1 MLRTLSLFV
10 CAVLSSIT
18 LVAATGPQ
26 VIVTDAPEGMGQV
39 GGGALAGDNF
49 TLANAG
55 PGDASIS
62 ISQKGGFFSVSPTS
76 FTLAEGATRTV
87 TIRST
92 TQQNG
97 VSGGSVSILTA
108 GAAQPITLAIR
119 LFVGSQPAGTVSP
132 VPSGPVAVVG
142 LPNEP
147 HSGLIAVSNRGSVG
161 MQGILVADVP
171 WILPQSNV
179 IGIPANGR
187 SGGPF
192 VVDPSRRP
200 DGESA
205 LGAIIGTLSYVYLNG
220 TSNTSASE
228 VNAAAAPPSGRVS
241 VSVLEI
247 SKPAAAPGQPA
258 PLNLNEVAFFLAGLS
273 GRDGAATDLF
283 LSNRTATSIPNLKL
297 YYTPSGAPVTS
308 SLLASVPQLASNISA
323 WFPSAPQLL
332 FNAFAQI
339 GTLQVRNPSAANV
352 SLTAILSISPDL
364 IANYLTALP
373 VLRSDRGGT
382 SLLFSG
388 VEKTTT
394 SRTNFTLQEISGNAG
409 TVTIDFLGA
418 NGSPVGAPRSES
430 LNAFGL
436 LTLEDA
442 APAGAAAAQVTAG
455 GAARIDGYATVV
467 DNRTLDSWIIPDPRF
482 RGGSILDS
490 ETMIAP
496 LPSLPSS
503 ASAKFFV
510 TGNATVSLIGG
521 RRRHAVRT
529 KAYAD
534 GESVTA
540 SANETKTIAFP
551 AGTAGYLRI
560 TGGLGA
566 FTMSGRVTANKTGGG
581 AFGGAIP
588 VRLAID
594 GVSAGASR
602 RVSGVD
608 DPLSGPHPALTLIES
623 SGSPVNARVT
633 VKFTFNAGA
642 TVTGQIAASKDF
654 ALSSG
659 QMLTIADVVGA
670 VVGPGRG
677 TLGDLSRVVIDV
689 EVTSGAGRVLPF
701 VQTVE
706 PASGDIMIISE

>member
-1 MLRTLSLFV
+1 MRTLSVFV
-10 CAVLSSIT
+10 CAVLSSIA
-18 LVAATGPQ
+18 LAAATGPQ
-26 VIVTDAPEGMGQV
+26 VIVTGAPKGMGQV
-39 GGGALAGDNF
+39 GGGAFAGDNF

-55 PGDASIS
+55 PGDASIT
-62 ISQKGGFFSVSPTS
+62 ISQKGGFFAVSPTS

-87 TIRST
+87 TIRSS

-97 VSGGSVSILTA
+97 VSDGSVSIFTA
-108 GAAQPITLAIR
+108 GAAQPITLPVR
-119 LFVGSQPAGTVSP
+119 LFVGSQPAGIVSP
-132 VPSGPVAVVG
+132 VPSGPVAAVG
-142 LPNEP
+142 LPNEA
-147 HSGLIAVSNRGSVG
+147 HSGLIAVSNRGNVG

-171 WILPQSNV
+171 WILPQGNI

-205 LGAIIGTLSYVYLNG
+205 LGGITGTLSYVYLNG
-220 TSNTSASE
+220 TANTSALSE

-241 VSVLEI
+241 VSVLDI
-247 SKPAAAPGQPA
+247 SKPTAAPGQPA

-394 SRTNFTLQEISGNAG
+394 SRTNFTLQETSGNAG

-467 DNRTLDSWIIPDPRF
+467 DNRTLDSWIILDPRF
-482 RGGSILDS
+482 RGGSAPDS

-510 TGNATVSLIGG
+510 TGNANVSVIGG

-529 KAYAD
+529 KSYED

-540 SANETKTIAFP
+540 SANETKTVTFP

-560 TGGLGA
+560 TGALSA
-566 FTMSGRVTANKTGGG
+566 FTISGRVTANKTGGG

-594 GVSAGASR
+594 GASAGTSR

-642 TVTGQIAASKDF
+642 TVTGQIAASKNF
-654 ALSSG
+654 ALSAG

-677 TLGDLSRVVIDV
+677 TLGDLSRIVIDV

-706 PASGDIMIISE
+706 PGSGDIMIISE